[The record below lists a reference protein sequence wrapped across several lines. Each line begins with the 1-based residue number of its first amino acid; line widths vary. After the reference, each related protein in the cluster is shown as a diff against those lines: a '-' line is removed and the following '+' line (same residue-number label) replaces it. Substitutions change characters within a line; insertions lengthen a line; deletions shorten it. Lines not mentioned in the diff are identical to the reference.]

1 MKELPDIATIGDE
14 LCGFLRSA
22 ILDENV
28 ELDRTSRLS
37 VLGVDSVSLV
47 ELVLFIERRFN
58 VTLPEPGMRRDAGM
72 LHLKVHAGGSA
83 LMRDT
88 DDS

>member
-47 ELVLFIERRFN
+47 ELVLFIERRFK
-58 VTLPEPGMRRDAGM
+58 VTLPE
-72 LHLKVHAGGSA
+72 SA
-83 LMRDT
+83 LTRENLECVETLARCISVFTPEDQP
-88 DDS
+88 